1 MPISKRTAKD
11 EVNQLHDYNIRI
23 KTREIY
29 LHPRIDSDDGGVEY
43 GMTTQFVKNLDLLAN
58 QNSRNILVRMQSP
71 GGSWPDGVA
80 VYDAIISSTAPVTI
94 LAYGYASS
102 MTSVIL
108 QAADKRVLMPHTEF
122 MVHFGHISDDNSYL
136 NFVSGSDFLK
146 VTTQRMLKLYAKR
159 CIQGEHFKRRYK
171 AITEEKVM
179 QYIDRVIKE
188 RGDWFMTPEEAVYFG
203 MADGILGE
211 QGFETIE
218 KIRTNKKWVSS

>member
-11 EVNQLHDYNIRI
+11 EINQLHDYNIRI

-43 GMTTQFVKNLDLLAN
+43 GMATQFVKNLDLLAN

-80 VYDAIISSTAPVTI
+80 VYDSIIASTSPVTI
-94 LAYGYASS
+94 IAYGYASS

-146 VTTQRMLKLYAKR
+146 ITTQRMLKIYAKR
-159 CIQGEHFKRRYK
+159 CINGEHFKRRYK

-188 RGDWFMTPEEAVYFG
+188 RGDWLMTPEESVYYGF
-203 MADGILGE
+203 ADGILGD

-218 KIRTNKKWVSS
+218 KIRTNKKWVQ